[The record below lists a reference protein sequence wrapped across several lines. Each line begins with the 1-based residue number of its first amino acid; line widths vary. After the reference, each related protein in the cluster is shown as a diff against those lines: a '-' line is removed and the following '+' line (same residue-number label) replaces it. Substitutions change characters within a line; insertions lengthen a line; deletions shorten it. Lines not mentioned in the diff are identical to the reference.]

1 MNYEKII
8 NKSLGDK
15 WALLLGLMAL
25 YGDGEFSQQELEYL
39 RKFLLYEDNKSKKD
53 YLVVDK
59 KFVEKIVNT
68 LEKILK
74 FLENKENNK

>member
-1 MNYEKII
+1 MNKEQISIILKKI
-8 NKSLGDK
+8 N
-15 WALLLGLMAL
+15 
-25 YGDGEFSQQELEYL
+25 
-39 RKFLLYEDNKSKKD
+39 FLKKNLDNKSKKD
-53 YLVVDK
+53 YLVIDK

>member
-1 MNYEKII
+1 MNKEQISIILKKI
-8 NKSLGDK
+8 
-15 WALLLGLMAL
+15 
-25 YGDGEFSQQELEYL
+25 
-39 RKFLLYEDNKSKKD
+39 KFIKKNLDNNSNKD

-74 FLENKENNK
+74 FLERKENKK

>member
-1 MNYEKII
+1 MNKEQILIILKKI
-8 NKSLGDK
+8 N
-15 WALLLGLMAL
+15 
-25 YGDGEFSQQELEYL
+25 
-39 RKFLLYEDNKSKKD
+39 FLKKNLDNKSKKD